1 MRLALKTGQ
10 RLMKKKKKVAADR
23 VTRLKPRR
31 NIYKTLLLNFA
42 GVGFSLEQSARK
54 SGFFFTFVNTTVP
67 LSAVCLPKLSDKKCG
82 LRKPEA
88 GFLVRVHPEPCLI
101 LSRAQ
106 IRALLCS
113 SKSKFIP
120 A

>member
-54 SGFFFTFVNTTVP
+54 SGFFLHLSTLLYLCLLFVCPNY
-67 LSAVCLPKLSDKKCG
+67 
-82 LRKPEA
+82 
-88 GFLVRVHPEPCLI
+88 
-101 LSRAQ
+101 Q
-106 IRALLCS
+106 IKNVVSGNQRPV
-113 SKSKFIP
+113 F
-120 A
+120 